1 VDPVETERRPSVKIH
16 LAMLAALAL
25 YGLLLAQVRTRMSA
39 NLSVPVLRMNVFLP
53 MLVFGVV
60 QFAVLS
66 ALARRR
72 LRSPIG
78 QPAGRARAYFVI
90 RAASA
95 EAIAL
100 LGLLIGFQ
108 GAPIL
113 QAAALLALALAAMLS
128 SFPTR
133 EAWQNALRE
142 AQIPNP

>member
-95 EAIAL
+95 EA
-100 LGLLIGFQ
+100 
-108 GAPIL
+108 
-113 QAAALLALALAAMLS
+113 AALLALALAAMLS

>member
-25 YGLLLAQVRTRMSA
+25 YGLLLARVRTGMIA
-39 NLSVPVLRMNVFLP
+39 NLSVPVPRMSFFLP

-66 ALARRR
+66 VIARRR
-72 LRSPIG
+72 LRAPIG
-78 QPAGRARAYFVI
+78 QPAGRARAYFVV

>member
-1 VDPVETERRPSVKIH
+1 
-16 LAMLAALAL
+16 
-25 YGLLLAQVRTRMSA
+25 
-39 NLSVPVLRMNVFLP
+39 
-53 MLVFGVV
+53 
-60 QFAVLS
+60 
-66 ALARRR
+66 
-72 LRSPIG
+72 
-78 QPAGRARAYFVI
+78 VI

>member
-1 VDPVETERRPSVKIH
+1 
-16 LAMLAALAL
+16 
-25 YGLLLAQVRTRMSA
+25 MS
-39 NLSVPVLRMNVFLP
+39 LFLP
-53 MLVFGVV
+53 MLVLGVV

-66 ALARRR
+66 VIARRR

-78 QPAGRARAYFVI
+78 QPAGRARAYFLL

-108 GAPIL
+108 GAPVL
-113 QAAALLALALAAMLS
+113 QAAALFALALAAMLS

-142 AQIPNP
+142 AQIPDP